1 MTIQARPVDPR
12 DVNVEVDAPTFRVYF
27 WRSAPSLACR
37 EFEVT
42 GTDVDE
48 VIEWAEDNKAAGETY
63 ELGVLTPVAGMHEG
77 DVLLTRI
84 KGTDPTR
91 PEDGGGTQATARGQ
105 PVFGSAS
112 ATAATERP
120 HRS

>member
-1 MTIQARPVDPR
+1 MRSRQDARDDGDVTIEARPVDPR
-12 DVNVEVDAPTFRVYF
+12 DVTISVDAPTFRVYF

-42 GTDVDE
+42 GADVDE
-48 VIEWAEDNKAAGETY
+48 IIKWAEDNTATGETY
-63 ELGVLTPVAGMHEG
+63 ELGVLTPVDGMHER

-91 PEDGGGTQATARGQ
+91 SEGGGGTPATA
-105 PVFGSAS
+105 
-112 ATAATERP
+112 
-120 HRS
+120 HR

>member
-1 MTIQARPVDPR
+1 MALQARSVDPR
-12 DVNVEVDAPTFRVYF
+12 DVNVEVDTPTFRVYF

-42 GTDVDE
+42 GADVDE
-48 VIEWAEDNKAAGETY
+48 VIEWAEATKAAGETY
-63 ELGVLTPVAGMHEG
+63 ELGVLTPVAGMQDG

-91 PEDGGGTQATARGQ
+91 SEGGGGTPATADG
-105 PVFGSAS
+105 
-112 ATAATERP
+112 
-120 HRS
+120 